1 MRAQVVP
8 AHAWRMIMPARPL
21 QRLLATLRPV
31 MEWSD
36 LLAERQRAQSLRREL
51 KGCGRLQ
58 MPHFTAKD
66 VAHRTLV
73 VKQVPWPAPSPGV
86 EGWLGS

>member
-1 MRAQVVP
+1 
-8 AHAWRMIMPARPL
+8 MPARPL

-36 LLAERQRAQSLRREL
+36 LLAKRQRAQSLRREL

-73 VKQVPWPAPSPGV
+73 KQVPWPAPSPGV
-86 EGWLGS
+86 EGWLAS